1 MPFLRRRGVM
11 ASESDMRRHTSI
23 FNPLSAPKLPQQ
35 QPEPPLPRPEPI
47 TTQSEPAV
55 TLLGNPVAASS
66 AADDLGDAV
75 SAAGTAA
82 AISVTEPSTP
92 ATLGNPARLPPS
104 TPPFDGRHSSAGE
117 NTRGVVSIDSEYF
130 SRPDSPPIQEQTP
143 KHRRFSLLRFR
154 NASDPQLAAR
164 ARQHAQADAEAIPP
178 MPNRKLDP
186 VCLMGLLPL
195 D

>member
-35 QPEPPLPRPEPI
+35 LPQQPEQPPLPRPEPV

-55 TLLGNPVAASS
+55 ALLGNPVSASS
-66 AADDLGDAV
+66 ASDDLGDAV

-82 AISVTEPSTP
+82 AISVTAPSTP
-92 ATLGNPARLPPS
+92 ATPITPVALPPS
-104 TPPFDGRHSSAGE
+104 TPTYDGRHSSAGE
-117 NTRGVVSIDSEYF
+117 DTRGVVSIDSDYL

-154 NASDPQLAAR
+154 NASDSQLAAR
-164 ARQHAQADAEAIPP
+164 ARQHAQAEAEVIPP
-178 MPNRKLDP
+178 MPNRKLARA
-186 VCLMGLLPL
+186 
-195 D
+195 